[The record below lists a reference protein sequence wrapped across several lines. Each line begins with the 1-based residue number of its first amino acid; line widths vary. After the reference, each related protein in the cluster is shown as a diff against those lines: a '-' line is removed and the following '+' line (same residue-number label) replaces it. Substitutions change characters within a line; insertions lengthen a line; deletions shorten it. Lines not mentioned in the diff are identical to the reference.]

1 VARNQR
7 ERILAAVAEAAS
19 DGGYAEASVEDI
31 IARAGVSRRTFYDLF
46 NNKQHA
52 FLAAYDEAV
61 RRLVKGV
68 RDAQREG
75 RDFGER
81 ITMALGT
88 FLELLAASP
97 AFARMCIVEVLAAGP
112 KAVERRNSAMEA
124 FAALIEEDARTLARS
139 RPQSPIMTEVLV
151 GGIYETV
158 YTRVAAGRIDELE
171 GLLPELVYAVLV
183 PYVGEEAAASA
194 RQTVRERSGRSTPGA
209 ATAA

>member
-171 GLLPELVYAVLV
+171 GLLPELVYAVLM